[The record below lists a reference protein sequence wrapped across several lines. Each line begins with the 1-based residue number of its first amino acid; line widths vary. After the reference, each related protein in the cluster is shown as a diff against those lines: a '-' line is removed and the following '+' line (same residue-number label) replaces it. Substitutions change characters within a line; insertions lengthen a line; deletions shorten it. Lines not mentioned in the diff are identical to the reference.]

1 MYLIIIFVTIC
12 DFNTHKYK
20 LQRNKIKLTNKTLE
34 TIKIMKKSSTSS
46 NMEKD
51 FLEFLKSYQ
60 SENFAELLHDALFI
74 LSVDQGSPEEFKRPI
89 ADALYAVRH
98 GLNLLQTKYLP
109 PEKWVEN
116 CKGKA

>member
-1 MYLIIIFVTIC
+1 MKTENNPS
-12 DFNTHKYK
+12 FN
-20 LQRNKIKLTNKTLE
+20 
-34 TIKIMKKSSTSS
+34 
-46 NMEKD
+46 KD
-51 FLEFLKSYQ
+51 FLEFLKLYQ

-74 LSVDQGSPEEFKRPI
+74 LSVDEGSPEEFKRPI

-109 PEKWVEN
+109 SEKWVEN